1 MFRILW
7 GTKPVGKEE
16 TQDLIIIIKK
26 SDLILKIDWFIK
38 KIKKKKKKE
47 KKKKKNETVGPIK
60 KKVKKT

>member
-1 MFRILW
+1 MRDQAGRQRGNTGFNNN
-7 GTKPVGKEE
+7 K
-16 TQDLIIIIKK
+16 KK